1 MRERLGLDKVL
12 AWSCG
17 FSCLLMV
24 ASAHAD
30 AVDDGYFAAKLMLG
44 VAGEAEF
51 EAEAGPSVS
60 SDLELTYGAGVQYQ
74 HPLHEHFSLGGQ
86 VALRS
91 WQTEAG
97 DNANA
102 DRNLLLD
109 VALVP
114 AARVELD
121 HDAELYLAVPVG
133 LALDFWGDDG
143 FNTGSEVVSA
153 EVSTGVGLGV
163 AFMLGA
169 RFALS
174 DGFGLLGELGYEL
187 HAFSH
192 TVTAMAVGAE
202 AETDFD
208 VSMGQLAINLGAF
221 FY

>member
-1 MRERLGLDKVL
+1 MRERLGLLTVL
-12 AWSCG
+12 AWICG
-17 FSCLLMV
+17 FSCLLTV
-24 ASAHAD
+24 ANAQAD

-44 VAGEAEF
+44 VAGEADVELDGLPGSL
-51 EAEAGPSVS
+51 E

-86 VALRS
+86 VSLRS

-97 DNANA
+97 DAANA

-109 VALVP
+109 IDLVP
-114 AARVELD
+114 AARIALE

-133 LALDFWGDDG
+133 LALDFWGEDDFG
-143 FNTGSEVVSA
+143 GDAA
-153 EVSTGVGLGV
+153 EVGTGIGLNV

-187 HAFSH
+187 HSFTH
-192 TVTAMAVGAE
+192 EVTVANVSADA
-202 AETDFD
+202 D